1 MYQSDPTQSSTLE
14 IHKVKT
20 ELRQIPVDLCH
31 SGMWQQRKTF
41 NEQQMQELAASMKI
55 AGENVTPI
63 VLTPDPSGGYSIIS
77 GERRWRAAQINRFEY
92 VKALV
97 GKYSF
102 SQAAFIAA
110 AENLQRADLN
120 PIEEA
125 SSFYTMKQQANLSDE
140 QIAAEFGKTRSHVS
154 NYIRLLSLDIK
165 VRDALIR
172 GVLTFSQARPLCT
185 LEHLFQQRDI
195 AEMAIKHEWS
205 NKAISEAVNKVLTK
219 PKVSVKKTKTDA
231 DIASLER
238 TISEKTGYPCRV
250 KKTPAGHWLVSF
262 LPGADDQFMGLL
274 EQLGIK
280 TDFDLGN

>member
-1 MYQSDPTQSSTLE
+1 MYQSDPIQSSTLE
-14 IHKVKT
+14 IHKVHT

-31 SGMWQQRKTF
+31 SGIWQQRKTF
-41 NEQQMQELAASMKI
+41 DEQLMQELAASMRI

-77 GERRWRAAQINRFEY
+77 GERRWRAAQINRFEN

-125 SSFYTMKQQANLSDE
+125 SSFLTMKQQANLSDE

-172 GVLTFSQARPLCT
+172 GALSFSQARPLCT
-185 LEHLFQQRDI
+185 LEHPFQQRDI
-195 AEMAIKHEWS
+195 AEKAIKHEWS
-205 NKAISEAVNKVLTK
+205 NKTISEAVSKLLTK
-219 PKVSVKKTKTDA
+219 PKVSVKNTKTDA
-231 DIASLER
+231 DIKSLER
-238 TISEKTGYPCRV
+238 TISETTGHPCRIQ
-250 KKTPAGHWLVSF
+250 KTPKNHWVISLIAAG
-262 LPGADDQFMGLL
+262 DDQFRGVL
-274 EQLGIK
+274 ERLGVK
-280 TDFDLGN
+280 TDFDLGD